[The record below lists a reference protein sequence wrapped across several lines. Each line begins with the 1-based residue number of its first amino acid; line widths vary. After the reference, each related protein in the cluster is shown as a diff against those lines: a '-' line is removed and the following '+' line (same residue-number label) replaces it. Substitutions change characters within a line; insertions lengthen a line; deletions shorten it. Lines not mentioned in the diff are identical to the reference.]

1 MLRRLKNIEDKTH
14 NELDLIRDQGVRQLD
29 RINRTNVN
37 NTKAINFYDGPNKK
51 LRNLLTRFKKETDDN
66 AKKDKIFTVTISG
79 DDFNFGSYTNLMN
92 FGSNLFTKNLS
103 LNEAESEQKHIFK
116 MINDLGKKFRPEK
129 IGHSLGKN
137 NKKKAEELVENA
149 KQLYKTR
156 NDIIETF
163 KELKTDE
170 SEESEE
176 SE

>member
-137 NKKKAEELVENA
+137 NKKKAEELVEDA

-170 SEESEE
+170 NEESEE